1 MLEDSDYEKC
11 ELRTIREDADYEFL
25 EPRQL
30 EDQCQR
36 DVHNSLYFF
45 SIKYLDFNLI
55 TFILRLDSSILP
67 HAMVMKNVIVI
78 FLAIV
83 IP

>member
-1 MLEDSDYEKC
+1 MQCALSSSLSYEYFGNMLEDSDYEKC

-30 EDQCQR
+30 EDPCQR

-45 SIKYLDFNLI
+45 F
-55 TFILRLDSSILP
+55 
-67 HAMVMKNVIVI
+67 H
-78 FLAIV
+78 
-83 IP
+83 